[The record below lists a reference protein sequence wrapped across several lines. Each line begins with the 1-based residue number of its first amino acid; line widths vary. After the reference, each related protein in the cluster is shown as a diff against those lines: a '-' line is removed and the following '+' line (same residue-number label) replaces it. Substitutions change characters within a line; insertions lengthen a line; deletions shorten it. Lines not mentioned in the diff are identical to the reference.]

1 MYHFAD
7 DTNLIYSNTSLK
19 LRNKYI
25 NHDLKLIVHWLH
37 ANRISLNVAKTEIVI
52 FRPKSK
58 KINKKLKF
66 RLNGQKIIPTIQDIY
81 VLL

>member
-7 DTNLIYSNTSLK
+7 DTNLLYSNTSLK

-25 NHDLKLIVHWLH
+25 NHDLKLIVHWLN
-37 ANRISLNVAKTEIVI
+37 ANRISLNVAETEIVI
-52 FRPKSK
+52 FRSKSK

-66 RLNGQKIIPTIQDIY
+66 RLNGQKIIPTIQDI
-81 VLL
+81 

>member
-58 KINKKLKF
+58 KINKLKL
-66 RLNGQKIIPTIQDIY
+66 RLNGQKIIPTIQDI
-81 VLL
+81 